1 MVKLN
6 KTITTLKPPPS
17 LLWVTPPP
25 NNSSQLDK
33 QKKRDF
39 LPKGE
44 SGREDM
50 KWYILF
56 HNETITNQ

>member
-6 KTITTLKPPPS
+6 KTITTLKPTPS
-17 LLWVTPPP
+17 LLWVTPS

-39 LPKGE
+39 LPKGK
-44 SGREDM
+44 SGREAM
-50 KWYILF
+50 KWGISF
-56 HNETITNQ
+56 HNETLTKQ